1 MDEEENM
8 RGKSKGGFVLRGVIA
23 GTISAWVM
31 DRATW
36 LVQDRQPKHTL
47 ERERAAWK
55 DGLDVPH
62 VAISRLREAVGL
74 SAKRDQPNTSG
85 ILLHYLFGIG
95 PAILYAGLRERDLKY
110 SSDHG
115 LLYGLAIF
123 VVWDEILSV
132 ATGIA
137 NKPQAYPWQA
147 HFRGIIGHLALGV
160 AAHIA
165 LTALETDF
173 DVRPL
178 KERHPG
184 A

>member
-1 MDEEENM
+1 M
-8 RGKSKGGFVLRGVIA
+8 GATSGGFLLRGVIA
-23 GTISAWVM
+23 GTISAWIM

-36 LVQDRQPKHTL
+36 MVQDRQPGQTL
-47 ERERAAWK
+47 ERERAAWR

-62 VAISRLREAVGL
+62 VAVYKLKKAVGI
-74 SAKRDQPNTSG
+74 AATWDQPSTPG

-95 PAILYAGLRERDLKY
+95 PAVFYAALRERDLRF
-110 SSDHG
+110 SADRG

-123 VVWDEILSV
+123 VLWDEMLSV

-137 NKPQAYPWQA
+137 SPPQAYPWQA
-147 HFRGIIGHLALGV
+147 HFRGLVGHLSLGV
-160 AAHIA
+160 ATHIA

-184 A
+184 AR

>member
-1 MDEEENM
+1 M
-8 RGKSKGGFVLRGVIA
+8 RDLKAGFVLRGAIA
-23 GTISAWVM
+23 GTISTWIM

-36 LVQDRQPKHTL
+36 LVQDRQPKQTL
-47 ERERAAWK
+47 DRERAAWQ

-62 VAISRLREAVGL
+62 VAIYRQRQAAGFSAERE
-74 SAKRDQPNTSG
+74 QPSTMG

-95 PAILYAGLRERDLKY
+95 PAILYAGLREKDLKF
-110 SSDHG
+110 SADRG

-123 VVWDEILSV
+123 VLWDEMLSV

-137 NKPQAYPWQA
+137 SPPKAYPWQA
-147 HFRGIIGHLALGV
+147 HFRGLVGHLSLGV
-160 AAHIA
+160 AAHVA

-173 DVRPL
+173 DLRPL
-178 KERHPG
+178 KEAHRG